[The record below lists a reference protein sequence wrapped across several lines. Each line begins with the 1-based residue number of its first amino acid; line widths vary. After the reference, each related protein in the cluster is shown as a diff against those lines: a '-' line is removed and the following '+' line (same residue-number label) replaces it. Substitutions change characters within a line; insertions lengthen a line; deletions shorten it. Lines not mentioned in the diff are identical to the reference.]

1 MAEPTSE
8 WHRGAGELAERS
20 AHPYCREGE
29 TWLWMCKTSV
39 MDCCQHLIVIN
50 SKRSR
55 VHGAISDTSGK
66 DGVWVALSAIKGD

>member
-1 MAEPTSE
+1 
-8 WHRGAGELAERS
+8 
-20 AHPYCREGE
+20 
-29 TWLWMCKTSV
+29 MCKTSV

-66 DGVWVALSAIKGD
+66 DGVWVALWAIKGDWNKNLHFLSGTASSKEPFGGRLEEEEGKVKGE